1 MICLSKADEAF
12 NRHLSW
18 NQAPSPLASQ
28 HTTRQ
33 DLNGMANLREH
44 VDADQD
50 DGNGGSIGGLLL
62 APDEKS
68 CRGNQRGEPHGSLE
82 DAGRLSR
89 PAGTSHH

>member
-18 NQAPSPLASQ
+18 NQSPSPLAAQ

-33 DLNGMANLREH
+33 DLNGMANLRAH

-50 DGNGGSIGGLLL
+50 DGSGGSLLL
-62 APDEKS
+62 TCEEKS
-68 CRGNQRGEPHGSLE
+68 VRGNTNGERGRSLC
-82 DAGRLSR
+82 DAGR
-89 PAGTSHH
+89 PAGMRHS